1 VSPEPPTRLR
11 LQLFLLA
18 AGALCAGAG
27 AVAVDEVPS
36 ASAVLRIPIEGTID
50 LGLAPFVSRVVDEA
64 AESGAVVLLDV
75 NTFGGRV
82 DAAVLIRDALIDA
95 PVKTIAFVNP
105 RAISAGAL
113 ISLACETIAMR
124 PGGTIGAATPVT
136 GGGTEEMTAA
146 DEKVVSYMRTEMRS
160 TAERRG
166 RNPDIAAAMVDR
178 DVEVEGVIEKGKV
191 LTLTTEEALRTGIA
205 DREVAN
211 IEELLEELGLG
222 DAQVLD
228 RELNWAEQLAR
239 AVSNPVVSSL
249 LLSLG
254 FLGII
259 LELYQPGWGLPGSL
273 GVLALVTFF
282 FGHHVVQLAG
292 LEEILLFVLGLGL
305 IALELLVIPGFGVV
319 GLLGV
324 AIVLGAVVMSL
335 IGLDLRISWEL
346 GFLQRALT
354 VTSSA
359 VVLTVVGGLL
369 MLRLLP
375 ASGVGRR
382 LVLRRALR
390 GDQGFRSHSDESERE
405 LPAGTVGS
413 ALSDL
418 RPAGRARFG
427 SRRLDVVSEG
437 GYITA
442 ATEVRIV
449 AWRAG
454 TAVVRRADDGRPGS
468 GGETLAPAPEEAP
481 E

>member
-1 VSPEPPTRLR
+1 MSPENPTRR
-11 LQLFLLA
+11 RTPPALLA
-18 AGALCAGAG
+18 AGVLSLTGAALGLG
-27 AVAVDEVPS
+27 DEAP
-36 ASAVLRIPIEGTID
+36 AARTVLRVPIHGTID
-50 LGLAPFVSRVVDEA
+50 LGLAPFVSRVVAEA
-64 AESGAVVLLDV
+64 SESGAVVLLDI

-95 PVKTIAFVNP
+95 PVPTIAFVNP

-136 GGGTEEMTAA
+136 GGGTEEVTAA
-146 DEKVVSYMRTEMRS
+146 DEKTVSYMRTEMRS

-166 RNPDIAAAMVDR
+166 RDPDIAAAMVDR
-178 DVEVEGVIEKGKV
+178 DIEVEGIVEKGKV

-205 DREVAN
+205 DREAASLQA
-211 IEELLEELGLG
+211 LLEELGLG
-222 DAQVLD
+222 GAEVAD
-228 RELNWAEQLAR
+228 RELNWSEQLAR
-239 AVSNPVVSSL
+239 AVSHPIVSSL

-273 GVLALVTFF
+273 GLIALATFF

-292 LEEILLFVLGLGL
+292 LEEILLFLLGLGL

-335 IGLDLRISWEL
+335 IGLDLRVSWEL

-359 VVLTVVGGLL
+359 VVMTVAGGLL
-369 MLRLLP
+369 ALRLLP
-375 ASGVGRR
+375 ATGVSRHF
-382 LVLRRALR
+382 VLRRDLR
-390 GDQGFRSHSDESERE
+390 GEEGFRSHGSDSERE
-405 LPAGTVGS
+405 VPAGTRGH

-427 SRRLDVVSEG
+427 GRRLDVVSDG
-437 GYITA
+437 GYVPSG
-442 ATEVRIV
+442 TEVEVV

-454 TAVVRRADDGRPGS
+454 TAVVRPVDARP
-468 GGETLAPAPEEAP
+468 AEAAS
-481 E
+481 